1 MATVS
6 REIARSLDNTVVIEV
21 SYDTDGFDVRG
32 FTITNNGGGTV
43 TATVTKDGVQGSWS
57 LSAGP
62 GQTVSD
68 NVPANLVAFDDDG
81 TGNPAIP
88 FSTLSVPIWYGE
100 FGIWNWVV
108 TS

>member
-1 MATVS
+1 MPTVK
-6 REIARSLDNTVVIEV
+6 REIARSLNNAVVIEV
-21 SYDTDGFDVRG
+21 SYDSNSFDVRG

-43 TATVTKDGVQGSWS
+43 TAVVTKDGVQGSWS

-62 GQTVSD
+62 GQTASD
-68 NVPANLVAFDDDG
+68 TTPANLVAFDDDG

-88 FSTLSVPIWYGE
+88 FSTLSAPIWYGE

-108 TS
+108 TI